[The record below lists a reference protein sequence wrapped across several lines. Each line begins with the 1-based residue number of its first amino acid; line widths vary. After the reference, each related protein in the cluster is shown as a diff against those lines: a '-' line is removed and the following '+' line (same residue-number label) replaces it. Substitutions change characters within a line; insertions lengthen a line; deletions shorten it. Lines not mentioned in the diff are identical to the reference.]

1 MSAEVFFDTNVLL
14 YLLSADAAKAD
25 RAEAL
30 VQAGGAISVQVLN
43 ELASVARRKLNL
55 PWGEVRKVLEA
66 LRGLCSVRPLDEE
79 THVLGLRLA
88 ERHKLSGYDAMI
100 LAAAV
105 LAGCSTVY
113 SEDLH
118 HGLLVEGRVRVR
130 NPFRVSRSPA
140 P

>member
-14 YLLSADAAKAD
+14 YLLSADASKAD

-30 VQAGGAISVQVLN
+30 VQEGGAISVQVLN
-43 ELASVARRKLNL
+43 ELANVARRKLGM
-55 PWGEVRKVLEA
+55 PWGEIAEVLETLRSLCTVRA
-66 LRGLCSVRPLDEE
+66 LDVE

-88 ERHKLSGYDAMI
+88 ERHKLSVYDAMI

-105 LAGCSTVY
+105 QEGCHTLF